1 MKDVIVTTTNGI
13 DGKKVEEYID
23 VVAGEAVMGANV
35 VKDFFAGIRDI
46 VGGRSGSYEKEIKK
60 GRYEALKD
68 LKSEGVDAGADA
80 VVGVSVDYEEMGE
93 GMLWMTAT
101 GTAVKLTDE

>member
-1 MKDVIVTTTNGI
+1 MKDVIVTTTDGV
-13 DGKKVEEYID
+13 DGKEVEEYLS

-35 VKDFFAGIRDI
+35 VKDLFAGLRDV

-60 GRYEALKD
+60 GRREAMKD
-68 LKSEGVDAGADA
+68 LRTEGENLGADA
-80 VVGVSVDYEEMGE
+80 VVGVSVDYEEMKE

-101 GTAVKLTDE
+101 GTAVKLTDK